1 MIASGIAT
9 SYKRE
14 ILDGIHDAGDEY
26 MIALF
31 SAGADIGPDTK
42 SYTGQ
47 DGEVHGSGYV
57 KGGQQLKGRAS
68 GTSGTTAYVTFSNPR
83 WSGASF
89 TARGALIYNAS
100 KEDRAVAVMNFGQD
114 YTCTS
119 GEFAVSLPAA
129 GKDAIVVVA

>member
-31 SAGADIGPDTK
+31 SRDADIGPDTK
-42 SYTGQ
+42 SYAGQ
-47 DGEVHGSGYV
+47 DGEVRGAGYV
-57 KGGQQLKGRAS
+57 EGGQLLKGRSS
-68 GTSGTTAYVTFSNPR
+68 GTAGTTAYVTFSNPR

-89 TARGALIYNAS
+89 SARGALIYNAS
-100 KEDRAVAVMNFGQD
+100 KADRAVAVINFGQD
-114 YTCTS
+114 FTCTS